1 MNPKLIKALAVA
13 LLAASIA
20 AAGFALFAS
29 SRAIAIQGP
38 GALVATAA
46 DELWIAVDQRLWRLD
61 AEGRRLSDIDVRDT
75 GLPGAPANLVRH
87 PSGAIVATVRDDATL
102 YFLAADSQRVDR
114 RVRPQWPT
122 SLASDSARAI
132 NLAFADDGRIAVA
145 TGGGHAVALFDAD
158 GRFLARTAPGTYRFT
173 NGLWWQGAELWTTD
187 TNRHRLLRLDAKT
200 LAVVETVALDEAGC
214 CRFLGAAR
222 AEKNSGSTSMRTAL
236 IRFTSNM
243 TRGEVVLVEKG
254 ATVRPLTEGGVFE
267 PRDADWLQ
275 GRLLVSDGESHSIRQ
290 WAVDLNP
297 LPAFGDAAVQTEMSN
312 RLALRDSWRGW
323 YRAAIAS
330 AIGVFAVAFALA
342 VWSQLQ
348 QRRAE
353 RGASIDL
360 SQLGT
365 PLRSWREIA
374 KMQWH
379 VFGALV
385 VPLIAIL
392 ALKLLPRS
400 ETTASMRITGFAVV
414 AILLIV
420 TCLIVSRRAKRAQS
434 AEFEPMWNQLA
445 MSRLVASDARA
456 LGLAADE
463 SVLETFV
470 LRAPM
475 PRWVVLTDRR
485 LLVFRLNGFGHR
497 LERAIPRTSIVAV
510 SDRRGALRPVRG
522 LFRIADPM
530 PGRWLEL
537 NFADGQFLVG
547 TLPTASLAKRVTQL
561 LAADAEANRVSP
573 THDSTV
579 EYSQQLSP
587 AAKAGPSPRL
597 AAALSALIPGLGQAM
612 QGRTGTALLL
622 FVLWLVVMLF
632 AVLPIAW
639 ALIGPKREVS
649 TLIAAL
655 TLAAP
660 LVVAAVAAFDAWNM
674 APRGRQE
681 RSG

>member
-1 MNPKLIKALAVA
+1 VNPKLIKALAVA

-20 AAGFALFAS
+20 AAGFALYAS

-46 DELWIAVDQRLWRLD
+46 DELWIAVDQRLWRVD
-61 AEGRRLSDIDVRDT
+61 AQGRRLSDIDVRST

-102 YFLAADSQRVDR
+102 YFLATDSQRVDR
-114 RVRPQWPT
+114 SLRPQWPA
-122 SLASDSARAI
+122 SLARDSGRAI
-132 NLAFADDGRIAVA
+132 NLAFADDGRIAIA

-158 GRFLARTAPGTYRFT
+158 GKFLARTAPGTYRFT

-200 LAVVETVALDEAGC
+200 LAVLETATLDEAGC

-222 AEKNSGSTSMRTAL
+222 AESHGSTSMRTAL

-243 TRGEVVLVEKG
+243 TRGEVVLVEEG
-254 ATVRPLTEGGVFE
+254 ATVRPLAGSGVFE
-267 PRDADWLQ
+267 PRDTDWLQ

-290 WAVDLNP
+290 WATDLQA
-297 LPAFGDAAVQTEMSN
+297 LPAFGDVGMQAELSN
-312 RLALRDSWRGW
+312 GLAQRDAWRGW

-342 VWSQLQ
+342 VWTQLQ

-365 PLRSWREIA
+365 PQRTWRDIA

-379 VFGALV
+379 VFGALI

-414 AILLIV
+414 AVLLVV

-445 MSRLVASDARA
+445 MSRLVASDAKA

-463 SVLETFV
+463 PVLETFV

-485 LLVFRLNGFGHR
+485 LLVFRLNGFGQR
-497 LERAIPRTSIVAV
+497 LERAIPRTSIVAI
-510 SDRRGALRPVRG
+510 SDRRGTLRPARG
-522 LFRIADPM
+522 LFRMADPM

-537 NFADGQFLVG
+537 DFADGQFLAG
-547 TLPTASLAKRVTQL
+547 TLPAASLAKRVTQL
-561 LAADAEANRVSP
+561 LAADAEANRIGP
-573 THDSTV
+573 THDSV
-579 EYSQQLSP
+579 AESSLQLP
-587 AAKAGPSPRL
+587 PITKGPSPRL
-597 AAALSALIPGLGQAM
+597 AAALSAIVPGLGQAM

-655 TLAAP
+655 TFVTP

-674 APRGRQE
+674 APRGR
-681 RSG
+681 GN